1 MSDNNKNKGF
11 SFEDEGDFLKNYQP
25 KNTVSDEWKSPT
37 PIFRARNEKINTTA
51 LIKGVFE
58 WLDVVVASLVVVV
71 LVFTFVFRIVAID
84 GSSMLPTLVNA
95 ERVIISDLFY
105 EPKRGD
111 IVVISRNMNN
121 SADSKSYQ
129 QPIIKRVIATEGQ
142 TVDIDFNKG
151 IVYVDGVALEENYTL
166 EPTYR
171 KLDFDGPVRVK
182 ENCVFVLGDNR
193 NDSLD
198 SRSSAIGD
206 NGMIDKKYILGRA
219 VVRVFPLNKLGGLD

>member
-25 KNTVSDEWKSPT
+25 KNTVSDEWHTSAPV
-37 PIFRARNEKINTTA
+37 FRARNKKTNTNSI
-51 LIKGVFE
+51 IKGVFE
-58 WLDVVVASLVVVV
+58 WLDVVVTSLVVVV

-84 GSSMLPTLVNA
+84 GDSMLPTLFDT